1 VKAMA
6 ICTRHSFLH
15 IYKVRS
21 ILKLYL
27 ARLLTYTKPLLLL
40 ALEDYFKSPFPET
53 LATLYNAVNAMDL
66 SMMPRLSL
74 LERHILQASDT
85 KDMFVEKFERMIQQ
99 RLAHEAA
106 TGKAV
111 HNPDSPTKTGPR
123 YSVPRDTHEFETK
136 VTYNEI
142 PVPIKVP
149 TAISPEMVG
158 DFSLV
163 KLVQTFSGPH
173 GSQPQPFALH
183 PHLTTSG
190 AYTHPIIVLINAM
203 LTQKRVIF
211 LGHNRPSGEVAE
223 AVLAAC
229 ALASGGVLRGFT
241 RHAFPYTDLTKIDEL
256 LKVPGFVAGVTNPAF
271 SYHPEWWDLLCD
283 LPTGRMKIS
292 SSIEAAPATDGSLHF
307 QQHLAGL
314 QRDVTH
320 SDLTSD
326 AAFME
331 DVNRSIASR
340 HGETT
345 IRDKFRAY
353 ITKFTRIAAAF
364 EEVVYGASPLYI
376 ISPAESETQSIPL
389 GQQSTTSGT
398 KSSTSDVAP
407 TLKGHGYVWP
417 SEELKNRELAA
428 SLHRI
433 EGWRNTRS
441 YYSFIQDLASRDSST
456 VKSPTSPALPKTDTG
471 AAMRSRARFDLYH
484 ALSRLRHLRLLPPEA
499 GAIYL
504 ALSSYCVDYDSILE
518 LLELTP
524 MSEAGLFYICL
535 GLWHEDRRVRE
546 AVLDLLDRIRKHE
559 CGRHFYSRVGGFVSM
574 GFMRC
579 WREREARLEGEEG
592 EEGNLLANGG
602 AGIVGR
608 PN

>member
-1 VKAMA
+1 MA

-15 IYKVRS
+15 IYKVRAPS
-21 ILKLYL
+21 ESESFGQ
-27 ARLLTYTKPLLLL
+27 LTYSKPLLLL

-53 LATLYNAVNAMDL
+53 LAALYNAVNAMDL

-85 KDMFVEKFERMIQQ
+85 KDMFVEKFEQMIQQ
-99 RLAHEAA
+99 RLAREAA

-111 HNPDSPTKTGPR
+111 HNPDSPTKPGPR
-123 YSVPRDTHEFETK
+123 YSVPRDTHEYESK
-136 VTYNEI
+136 VIYNEI

-158 DFSLV
+158 DFSIV
-163 KLVQTFSGPH
+163 KLVQSFSGPH
-173 GSQPQPFALH
+173 SSQPQPFALH

-283 LPTGRMKIS
+283 LPAGRMKIS
-292 SSIEAAPATDGSLHF
+292 SSIESAPVTEGVTFF
-307 QQHLAGL
+307 QQHG
-314 QRDVTH
+314 H
-320 SDLTSD
+320 SLPKESGHADPTGDS
-326 AAFME
+326 AFME

-340 HGETT
+340 HGETN

-353 ITKFTRIAAAF
+353 ITKFTRIAAAY

-376 ISPAESETQSIPL
+376 ISPAESESQGNTTVVNGSSAS
-389 GQQSTTSGT
+389 GVST
-398 KSSTSDVAP
+398 

-428 SLHRI
+428 SVHRI

-441 YYSFIQDLASRDSST
+441 YYSFITDLASRDSSAL
-456 VKSPTSPALPKTDTG
+456 KSPTLQAHSNADPGAVIRPKP
-471 AAMRSRARFDLYH
+471 RFDLYH
-484 ALSRLRHLRLLPPEA
+484 ALSRL
-499 GAIYL
+499 
-504 ALSSYCVDYDSILE
+504 
-518 LLELTP
+518 
-524 MSEAGLFYICL
+524 
-535 GLWHEDRRVRE
+535 
-546 AVLDLLDRIRKHE
+546 
-559 CGRHFYSRVGGFVSM
+559 
-574 GFMRC
+574 
-579 WREREARLEGEEG
+579 
-592 EEGNLLANGG
+592 
-602 AGIVGR
+602 
-608 PN
+608 